1 VSTHPVWLEDE
12 QSPRPVR
19 SSDVV
24 FQGRVWDVRREVVD
38 LGEAGEVVRDLVDHP
53 GAVAVVALD
62 DEDRVALVQQYRH
75 PVRMLEWEVPAGLL
89 DVDGESPHE
98 AAARELHEEADLDA
112 RRWDVLVDYVSSPG
126 GMSEALR
133 VFLARDVS
141 PVPEDERH
149 ARTGEELGMPMRWV
163 PLDDVADAVLAGR
176 LHNATLAI
184 GVLAA
189 LRSRDRGWSTLRP
202 VDARWASRHTDRR
215 RP

>member
-1 VSTHPVWLEDE
+1 
-12 QSPRPVR
+12 
-19 SSDVV
+19 
-24 FQGRVWDVRREVVD
+24 
-38 LGEAGEVVRDLVDHP
+38 
-53 GAVAVVALD
+53 
-62 DEDRVALVQQYRH
+62 
-75 PVRMLEWEVPAGLL
+75 
-89 DVDGESPHE
+89 
-98 AAARELHEEADLDA
+98 
-112 RRWDVLVDYVSSPG
+112 
-126 GMSEALR
+126 MSEALR